1 MLRTAC
7 CVCVHVCACV
17 YVWLSA
23 SAYSCRCGCGCGR
36 GCLSDCPCVATSVVC
51 CGRPRAMQL
60 LEPNEQVPFSLSLS
74 IFFSSRGDQLMCGM
88 CTTTDV
94 RELLDV
100 FERGLR
106 RTRAVF
112 VHAVYRSLSALAGNN
127 APTKYLDLALR
138 RPPRFPQSFS
148 RTSLSACDDLRGR

>member
-112 VHAVYRSLSALAGNN
+112 VHARCIDLYRH
-127 APTKYLDLALR
+127 LR
-138 RPPRFPQSFS
+138 NHAKKILGLGVTTTPKVCPQSFLTHIS
-148 RTSLSACDDLRGR
+148 FSI